1 MTTICDQPLCQE
13 PATHAYTWEWG
24 QSGAVCGKHRML
36 LQQTSENL
44 GRSITFAPIDPSATP
59 QLTRDER
66 VKLKAENLVVS
77 EELAE
82 AKQRGLEMY
91 RQIELLSGQV
101 QSLTVRNREAESQL
115 QDLSNAREKS
125 EARVVELEVENAEL
139 ADELGRLRVLLP
151 PTHGSGGSGARSAG
165 TIEGGSGGSGA
176 SEIVTSAGTIEGG
189 GGA

>member
-1 MTTICDQPLCQE
+1 MPTICDQPLCQE
-13 PATHAYTWEWG
+13 AATHAYTWEWG

-91 RQIELLSGQV
+91 RQIELLSQQV
-101 QSLTVRNREAESQL
+101 QSLTVRNREAEEQL
-115 QDLSNAREKS
+115 KELTRAREKS
-125 EARVVELEVENAEL
+125 DERQIELEVENAAL
-139 ADELGRLRVLLP
+139 VDEIGRLRVLLP
-151 PTHGSGGSGARSAG
+151 PTVGGGGSAAG
-165 TIEGGSGGSGA
+165 VATSGD
-176 SEIVTSAGTIEGG
+176 IVTSVLEGG
-189 GGA
+189 GGGS